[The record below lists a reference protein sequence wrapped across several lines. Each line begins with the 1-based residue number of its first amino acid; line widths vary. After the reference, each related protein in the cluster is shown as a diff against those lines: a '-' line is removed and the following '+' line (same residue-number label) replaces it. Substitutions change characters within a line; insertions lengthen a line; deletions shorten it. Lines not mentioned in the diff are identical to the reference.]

1 MNAIAMLRNAR
12 RAALAAGLAATAIPH
27 ATAATAA
34 ATFQV
39 TANVQTQCNVSAV
52 DLAFGTVDAAA
63 RWRPAAKTATS
74 GFARD
79 DLTARRRISPSI
91 HLVQ

>member
-1 MNAIAMLRNAR
+1 VKTQRN
-12 RAALAAGLAATAIPH
+12 L
-27 ATAATAA
+27 
-34 ATFQV
+34 
-39 TANVQTQCNVSAV
+39 SAV